1 MSNNLNLEQLLEQL
15 GDEPGVEVDWSAPEA
30 GQFPPIA
37 APGSYEFVFHLREDE
52 PFGAVEIPANSGHK
66 HLVVVFDAD
75 VLVNGESKTLTYQR
89 VNTYKHEKVALSSA
103 SELARSLNLRPAS
116 NPPTNRDWIET
127 FQAASGRARGRG
139 ELAWRFFDKATGI
152 TYSTSPRKRKSPTGA
167 KVKDTAWP
175 RNDNGTFSDTITA
188 SDGTKHYGQAEFI
201 RFFSPAATAD
211 SASA

>member
-1 MSNNLNLEQLLEQL
+1 MSNTLNLEELLSQL
-15 GDEPGVEVDWSAPEA
+15 GDEPGVEIDWSAPES

-37 APGSYEFVFHLREDE
+37 KPGRYEFVFRLREDT
-52 PFGAVEIPANSGHK
+52 PFDKVDIQGSPY
-66 HLVVVFDAD
+66 LTVVFDGD
-75 VLVNGESKTLTYQR
+75 VIVNGDTKTLTYQR

-103 SELARSLNLRPAS
+103 SELARSLNLRPVN

-139 ELAWRFFDKATGI
+139 EIAWRFYDKAADV
-152 TYSTSPRKRKSPTGA
+152 TYSTSPRKRKNAA
-167 KVKDTAWP
+167 KVKVKDQPWP
-175 RNDNGTFSDTITA
+175 RNADGSYADTVTS

-201 RFFSPAATAD
+201 RYFTPAVSAE